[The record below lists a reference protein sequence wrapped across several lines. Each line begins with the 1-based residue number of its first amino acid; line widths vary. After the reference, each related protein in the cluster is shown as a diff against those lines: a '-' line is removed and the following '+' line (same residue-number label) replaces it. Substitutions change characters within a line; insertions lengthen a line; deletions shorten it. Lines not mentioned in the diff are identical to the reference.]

1 MSISNATIG
10 LNQHHE
16 GKRTIDSS
24 IEFLKKRV
32 WASSSKV
39 ISERCVFSSK
49 KRKDTFFIDTV
60 LSRDRDDIEPSF
72 SVTPVNFH
80 KAGEFLAFVDV
91 PRGPNKKKF

>member
-16 GKRTIDSS
+16 RKQTIDSS

-32 WASSSKV
+32 WASFTKIISK
-39 ISERCVFSSK
+39 RRVFASK

-60 LSRDRDDIEPSF
+60 LSRNGDDIEPSL

-80 KAGEFLAFVDV
+80 KAGEFLAFVDA
-91 PRGPNKKKF
+91 PRGPNEKKF